1 MFRRACV
8 DWGLQNDKDWFRKG
22 KPTRKKAVEELRGV
36 IKEVYDNKCYL
47 SGRPLDMEWGKN
59 LEFDHIIPKSKGG
72 SNNLD
77 NLGVCTRE
85 ANGAKQ
91 DLSLDE
97 WNCPEC
103 GFLVQVGEI
112 CIYCGY
118 DKNTNE

>member
-1 MFRRACV
+1 LGFSLLLISIIIIFFIIVAVLVGVQRI
-8 DWGLQNDKDWFRKG
+8 KDDPYK
-22 KPTRKKAVEELRGV
+22 
-36 IKEVYDNKCYL
+36 
-47 SGRPLDMEWGKN
+47 
-59 LEFDHIIPKSKGG
+59 
-72 SNNLD
+72 
-77 NLGVCTRE
+77 
-85 ANGAKQ
+85 

>member
-1 MFRRACV
+1 
-8 DWGLQNDKDWFRKG
+8 LLTEKDNTLGFSLLLISIIIIFFIIV
-22 KPTRKKAVEELRGV
+22 AVLVGV
-36 IKEVYDNKCYL
+36 QKIKDDPYK
-47 SGRPLDMEWGKN
+47 
-59 LEFDHIIPKSKGG
+59 
-72 SNNLD
+72 
-77 NLGVCTRE
+77 
-85 ANGAKQ
+85 

>member
-1 MFRRACV
+1 M
-8 DWGLQNDKDWFRKG
+8 LTEKDNTLGFSLLLISIIIIFFIIV
-22 KPTRKKAVEELRGV
+22 AVLVGV
-36 IKEVYDNKCYL
+36 QKIKDDPYK
-47 SGRPLDMEWGKN
+47 
-59 LEFDHIIPKSKGG
+59 
-72 SNNLD
+72 
-77 NLGVCTRE
+77 
-85 ANGAKQ
+85 

>member
-1 MFRRACV
+1 M
-8 DWGLQNDKDWFRKG
+8 LTEKDNTLGFSLLLISIIIIFFIIV
-22 KPTRKKAVEELRGV
+22 AVLVGV
-36 IKEVYDNKCYL
+36 QRIKDDPYK
-47 SGRPLDMEWGKN
+47 
-59 LEFDHIIPKSKGG
+59 
-72 SNNLD
+72 
-77 NLGVCTRE
+77 
-85 ANGAKQ
+85 

>member
-1 MFRRACV
+1 
-8 DWGLQNDKDWFRKG
+8 LLTEKDNTLGFSLLLISIIIIFFIIV
-22 KPTRKKAVEELRGV
+22 AVLVGV
-36 IKEVYDNKCYL
+36 QRIKDDPYK
-47 SGRPLDMEWGKN
+47 
-59 LEFDHIIPKSKGG
+59 
-72 SNNLD
+72 
-77 NLGVCTRE
+77 
-85 ANGAKQ
+85 

>member
-1 MFRRACV
+1 MGFSLLLISILIIFFIIVAV
-8 DWGLQNDKDWFRKG
+8 LVGVQKIKDDPYK
-22 KPTRKKAVEELRGV
+22 
-36 IKEVYDNKCYL
+36 
-47 SGRPLDMEWGKN
+47 
-59 LEFDHIIPKSKGG
+59 
-72 SNNLD
+72 
-77 NLGVCTRE
+77 
-85 ANGAKQ
+85 

>member
-1 MFRRACV
+1 M
-8 DWGLQNDKDWFRKG
+8 LTEEDKTLGFSLLLISIIIIFFIIV
-22 KPTRKKAVEELRGV
+22 AVLVGV
-36 IKEVYDNKCYL
+36 QRIKDDPYK
-47 SGRPLDMEWGKN
+47 
-59 LEFDHIIPKSKGG
+59 
-72 SNNLD
+72 
-77 NLGVCTRE
+77 
-85 ANGAKQ
+85 

>member
-1 MFRRACV
+1 MGFSLLLISIIIIFFIIVAV
-8 DWGLQNDKDWFRKG
+8 LVGVQKIKDDPYK
-22 KPTRKKAVEELRGV
+22 
-36 IKEVYDNKCYL
+36 
-47 SGRPLDMEWGKN
+47 
-59 LEFDHIIPKSKGG
+59 
-72 SNNLD
+72 
-77 NLGVCTRE
+77 
-85 ANGAKQ
+85 

>member
-1 MFRRACV
+1 MGFSLLLISIIIIFFIIVAVLVGVQRI
-8 DWGLQNDKDWFRKG
+8 KDDPYK
-22 KPTRKKAVEELRGV
+22 
-36 IKEVYDNKCYL
+36 
-47 SGRPLDMEWGKN
+47 
-59 LEFDHIIPKSKGG
+59 
-72 SNNLD
+72 
-77 NLGVCTRE
+77 
-85 ANGAKQ
+85 

>member
-1 MFRRACV
+1 M
-8 DWGLQNDKDWFRKG
+8 LTEKDKTLGFSLLLISIIIIFFIIV
-22 KPTRKKAVEELRGV
+22 AVLVGV
-36 IKEVYDNKCYL
+36 QRIKDDPYK
-47 SGRPLDMEWGKN
+47 
-59 LEFDHIIPKSKGG
+59 
-72 SNNLD
+72 
-77 NLGVCTRE
+77 
-85 ANGAKQ
+85 